1 MGQVINKLCCQHC
14 GEENPNF
21 FQFGSIDMI
30 NPQAKMMNPIMNQNY
45 EWLPKLSIGFYIY
58 CSKCKKH
65 TVIIPNNYTHKE
77 YDNNIPEHIIF
88 SPIFQQPE
96 YSATAYIMYNNG
108 ELDQVV
114 TSNTGTIISLITR
127 RVVQKDGSW
136 REIDKNLYDLCL
148 SKNFKEVSN
157 EIESITS
164 KPIDTSD
171 GATSPAIYQQMEQHD
186 GSTTTTNVSTL
197 PKYEPTTNNGSIKK

>member
-1 MGQVINKLCCQHC
+1 MGQVIDKLCCQHC

-30 NPQAKMMNPIMNQNY
+30 NPQAKMMNPVMNQNY
-45 EWLPKLSIGFYIY
+45 EWLPKLSVGFYIY

-65 TVIIPNNYTHKE
+65 TVIIPNNYNHKE
-77 YDNNIPEHIIF
+77 YDNNIPEQIVF

-96 YSATAYIMYNNG
+96 YSATAYIMYSNG

-127 RVVQKDGSW
+127 KVVQKDGTW
-136 REIDKNLYDLCL
+136 REIDKNLYELCL
-148 SKNFKEVSN
+148 SKGFKEVSN
-157 EIESITS
+157 EIESTANQPNNTNNGFS
-164 KPIDTSD
+164 
-171 GATSPAIYQQMEQHD
+171 SPTIYQPMEQHD
-186 GSTTTTNVSTL
+186 RTATEPNVSTL
-197 PKYEPTTNNGSIKK
+197 PKHATTTNNGNVTK